1 MTRASIFGPVFAL
14 GLPRQIEVSRPEGC
28 GSLRSEFGD
37 GVTYFTL
44 LSRSRVLHSGAIA
57 AHRHTRRTGVCGHP
71 FAIFAPP
78 VLLASSS
85 SWVSSVCPREKPD
98 QMRLICENQRAAW
111 LPLCPV
117 VFDVGERN
125 TGMPAVLR
133 IQTALSTRAALPFGG
148 SQSVITR
155 YR

>member
-44 LSRSRVLHSGAIA
+44 VSRSRVLHSGAIA
-57 AHRHTRRTGVCGHP
+57 AHRHTRRTGVFGDP

-85 SWVSSVCPREKPD
+85 SWVSSVCPREKPA
-98 QMRLICENQRAAW
+98 QMRRICENQRAAW
-111 LPLCPV
+111 LPLCP
-117 VFDVGERN
+117 GCSTSERE
-125 TGMPAVLR
+125 
-133 IQTALSTRAALPFGG
+133 TRACPLFCAFRPRFQPERRFLSEAPNL
-148 SQSVITR
+148 
-155 YR
+155 